1 MATSVLVTGAAG
13 FAGSHLVELIAGG
26 RDAVTAWA
34 HRAAVPPPI
43 KVAATWQAV
52 DLLDREAIDRALAA
66 IEPSVIYHCAGVAQ
80 SGSAGNRIGATF
92 EVNVRGTAN
101 LLAAIERRAPH
112 ARVVVTSSALIYK
125 HTTEP
130 LREDSPIGPAG
141 PYAVSKLAQD
151 TVAARAAARGLDV
164 VVARPFNHIGPR
176 QSADFV
182 ASSVARQVALIE
194 RGQMSPELRVGNLSA
209 ARDLTDVRD
218 VVRAYVGMA
227 GRGSRG
233 DSFNVCSGR
242 AVPIRALVDGLV
254 ARSHVPIQVVVDPA
268 RFHPVDVP
276 VVLGSAEKLRHV
288 TGWTPEIPLDRT
300 LDDLL
305 NWWRSQAS

>member
-1 MATSVLVTGAAG
+1 VAISVLVTGAAG
-13 FAGSHLVELIAGG
+13 FAGSHLVELLAGTG
-26 RDAVTAWA
+26 ASVTAWSR
-34 HRAAVPPPI
+34 RAAPPPTQ
-43 KVAATWQAV
+43 AAAAWQTV
-52 DLLDREAIDRALAA
+52 DLLDRQAVDRALAA
-66 IEPSVIYHCAGVAQ
+66 SEPLVIYHCAGVAQ
-80 SGSAGNRIGATF
+80 SGAAWNRIGATF

-101 LLAAIERRAPH
+101 LLAAIERHAPD

-125 HTTEP
+125 HAAEP

-151 TVAARAAARGLDV
+151 MLAARAAERGLDV
-164 VVARPFNHIGPR
+164 IVARPFNHIGPR

-218 VVRAYVGMA
+218 VVRAYVGIA
-227 GRGSRG
+227 ERAARG
-233 DSFNVCSGR
+233 DCFNVCSGR
-242 AVPIRALVDGLV
+242 AVPIHDLVHGLV
-254 ARSHVPIQVVVDPA
+254 ARSHVPIQIVVDPA

-276 VVLGSAEKLRHV
+276 VVLGSAEKLRHA

-305 NWWRSQAS
+305 NWWRSHSN

>member
-13 FAGSHLVELIAGG
+13 FAGSHLVDLLAGTG
-26 RDAVTAWA
+26 ASVTAWT
-34 HRAAVPPPI
+34 HRPTERPPTQAP
-43 KVAATWQAV
+43 ATWQSV
-52 DLLDREAIDRALAA
+52 DLLDRQAVDAALAA

-80 SGSAGNRIGATF
+80 SASAGNRIGATF

-101 LLAAIERRAPH
+101 LLAAIERHAPD

-125 HTTEP
+125 RAAEA

-151 TVAARAAARGLDV
+151 TLAARAAERGLDV

-194 RGQMSPELRVGNLSA
+194 RGRMPAELRVGNLSA
-209 ARDLTDVRD
+209 ARDFTDVRD

-227 GRGSRG
+227 GHARRG

-242 AVPIRALVDGLV
+242 AVPIHELVHGLV
-254 ARSHVPIQVVVDPA
+254 ARSRVPIEIVVEPA

-276 VVLGSAEKLRHV
+276 VLLGSAEKLRHA
-288 TGWTPEIPLDRT
+288 TGWTPEIPLNRT

-305 NWWRSQAS
+305 DWWCTQAS

>member
-13 FAGSHLVELIAGG
+13 FAGSHLVDALSAGG
-26 RDAVTAWA
+26 AVVTAWS
-34 HRAAVPPPI
+34 HRSGQAPPTQSP
-43 KVAATWQAV
+43 ATWRAV
-52 DLLDREAIDRALAA
+52 DLLDREAVAVAVERDR
-66 IEPSVIYHCAGVAQ
+66 PSAIYHCAGVAQ
-80 SGSAGNRIGATF
+80 SNSAWNRIGVTF

-101 LLAAIERRAPH
+101 LLAAVERHSRVT
-112 ARVVVTSSALIYK
+112 RVVVTSSALVYK
-125 HTTEP
+125 AAAEP

-151 TVAARAAARGLDV
+151 TLAARAADRGLDV

-194 RGQMSPELRVGNLSA
+194 RGEMAPVLEVGNLGA
-209 ARDLTDVRD
+209 KRDFTDVRD

-227 GRGSRG
+227 ARAARAEC
-233 DSFNVCSGR
+233 FNVCSGR
-242 AVPIRALVDGLV
+242 AVAIHDLVHGLV
-254 ARSHVPIQVVVDPA
+254 ARSRVPIQVVVDPL
-268 RFHPVDVP
+268 RVRPIDVP
-276 VVLGSAEKLRHV
+276 VVVGSADKLQRAI
-288 TGWTPEIPLDRT
+288 GWTAEIPLDRT

-305 NWWRSQAS
+305 EWWRAHTS